1 MGVNQDVNKDGPEPK
16 DGGGHRQHPTGE
28 LGEASL
34 PRRSRLADE
43 DRHSLRGTTR
53 MTHKSLAAGESIA
66 IRLERRSLPIEI
78 ILSPGKSGVRI
89 YEVQLAETGNYVL
102 KSKTG
107 SDDLIA
113 LAEGCEINLSRGH
126 RSPMPICISREHA
139 KVVARDGFLIVSDI
153 RSKFG
158 TDVVYQ
164 RIEAQ

>member
-1 MGVNQDVNKDGPEPK
+1 
-16 DGGGHRQHPTGE
+16 
-28 LGEASL
+28 
-34 PRRSRLADE
+34 
-43 DRHSLRGTTR
+43 